1 MTIFYVGD
9 DAECKKFLARIPLIP
24 INLVVT
30 NREEDI
36 VLQIK
41 RAQPD
46 VIFCDLSSQRS
57 GGRDLLIRL
66 RTEPETSLSMIIA
79 DLGSVEIVGHG
90 EIKGTDVPGPDA
102 AVSRPYD
109 FFYIQKIIE
118 AIAASAQ

>member
-79 DLGSVEIVGHG
+79 DLVHCCGRMYECDHDRILEFG
-90 EIKGTDVPGPDA
+90 EPI
-102 AVSRPYD
+102 
-109 FFYIQKIIE
+109 
-118 AIAASAQ
+118 